1 MRLMRKGIGKRF
13 LSVLLAVA
21 VIVSGM
27 LYLNMSANAETV
39 KIGTVTATSL
49 YFRNGPGTE
58 YEILKTLYN
67 GDSGTIMDQATSK
80 ENVVWYK
87 MMIDGT
93 TGWASSKYIEVTEQT
108 VSSDS
113 KFETELTAQGFP
125 ESYKAQLRALH
136 EKYPNWKFEAHH
148 TGLDWDEVIEAESK
162 LGVNTVHDSNPSS
175 WKSTQEGAYNWETGE
190 WVELDSG
197 GWVAA
202 SPEIIQYYMDP
213 RNFLDSTYIFQFL
226 KQSYDESE
234 LTEEELKNKKN
245 GLADM
250 ISGSYLDSDCEG
262 QPYFD
267 VIMEAA
273 RTHGVCPYT
282 LSSMMIQEQG
292 RDGSGRSISG
302 TVEGYEGL
310 YNYFNIGAY
319 ATSTLSAVEKGLQYA
334 GGGADGT
341 GTSYGRPWDTRVKS
355 IMGGAQYY
363 GTNYVN
369 KGQDTMYLKKFNV
382 QGSNPYTHQYMTN
395 VQGAASEG
403 SHVADAYSEDARTLE
418 LIFKIPVYENMPD
431 PACTKPTGDGSPNNR
446 LKTLGVSEYDLT
458 PSLDL
463 ETTEFSTI
471 VDYSAS
477 SVTVSATAYDSTASV
492 SGTGTKSLNVGTN
505 TVKIVVTAQ
514 NGDKRTY
521 TITIIREEGEDEV
534 VKPSVSSS
542 SYKMDSS
549 ANIITGISKFPVSA
563 SDFAKGFSVTN
574 GSIKIVK
581 ADGTEQTGTVGTGNK
596 ANVYDSNG
604 KLQFSYDII
613 IYGDVSGDGKVN
625 ALDLLRVQKNILGTT
640 SLTGAYKTAAD
651 TSKNGKIDALDL
663 LQVQKHIIGVKK
675 INQ

>member
-1 MRLMRKGIGKRF
+1 
-13 LSVLLAVA
+13 
-21 VIVSGM
+21 
-27 LYLNMSANAETV
+27 
-39 KIGTVTATSL
+39 
-49 YFRNGPGTE
+49 
-58 YEILKTLYN
+58 
-67 GDSGTIMDQATSK
+67 
-80 ENVVWYK
+80 
-87 MMIDGT
+87 
-93 TGWASSKYIEVTEQT
+93 
-108 VSSDS
+108 
-113 KFETELTAQGFP
+113 
-125 ESYKAQLRALH
+125 
-136 EKYPNWKFEAHH
+136 
-148 TGLDWDEVIEAESK
+148 
-162 LGVNTVHDSNPSS
+162 
-175 WKSTQEGAYNWETGE
+175 
-190 WVELDSG
+190 
-197 GWVAA
+197 
-202 SPEIIQYYMDP
+202 
-213 RNFLDSTYIFQFL
+213 
-226 KQSYDESE
+226 
-234 LTEEELKNKKN
+234 
-245 GLADM
+245 
-250 ISGSYLDSDCEG
+250 
-262 QPYFD
+262 
-267 VIMEAA
+267 
-273 RTHGVCPYT
+273 
-282 LSSMMIQEQG
+282 
-292 RDGSGRSISG
+292 
-302 TVEGYEGL
+302 
-310 YNYFNIGAY
+310 
-319 ATSTLSAVEKGLQYA
+319 
-334 GGGADGT
+334 
-341 GTSYGRPWDTRVKS
+341 
-355 IMGGAQYY
+355 MGGAQYY

-431 PACTKPTGDGSPNNR
+431 SACTKPTGDGSPNNR

-477 SVTVSATAYDSTASV
+477 SVTVSATAYDSTASI